1 MTRDYEKLLR
11 AKMLLVKVQTLLSET
26 SGEIISPEEKKTL
39 INSVEIQIQFLE
51 LKCDKFSESRWNYI
65 WKFISCDMS

>member
-26 SGEIISPEEKKTL
+26 CGEIISPEEKKTL
-39 INSVEIQIQFLE
+39 IKNVENSIQFLE
-51 LKCDKFSESRWNYI
+51 LKCDKFNESR
-65 WKFISCDMS
+65 

>member
-26 SGEIISPEEKKTL
+26 SGEIISPEEKKAL
-39 INSVEIQIQFLE
+39 IKNIENSIQFLE
-51 LKCDKFSESRWNYI
+51 QKCDKFGESR
-65 WKFISCDMS
+65 

>member
-39 INSVEIQIQFLE
+39 IKNIENSIQFLE
-51 LKCDKFSESRWNYI
+51 LKCESFDKGR
-65 WKFISCDMS
+65 

>member
-26 SGEIISPEEKKTL
+26 SGEIISPEEKKAL
-39 INSVEIQIQFLE
+39 IENTENSIKFLE
-51 LKCDKFSESRWNYI
+51 LKCDKFNESR
-65 WKFISCDMS
+65 

>member
-26 SGEIISPEEKKTL
+26 FGEVISPEEKKAL
-39 INSVEIQIQFLE
+39 IDSVEIQTKFLE
-51 LKCDKFSESRWNYI
+51 LKCDKFSESR
-65 WKFISCDMS
+65 

>member
-11 AKMLLVKVQTLLSET
+11 AKILLVKVQTLLSET

-39 INSVEIQIQFLE
+39 IKNIENSIQFLE
-51 LKCDKFSESRWNYI
+51 LKCDKFGESR
-65 WKFISCDMS
+65 

>member
-26 SGEIISPEEKKTL
+26 SGEIISPEEKKAL
-39 INSVEIQIQFLE
+39 INSVEIQI
-51 LKCDKFSESRWNYI
+51 
-65 WKFISCDMS
+65 

>member
-11 AKMLLVKVQTLLSET
+11 VKMLLVKVQTLLSET
-26 SGEIISPEEKKTL
+26 SGEIISLEEKKAL

-51 LKCDKFSESRWNYI
+51 LKCDKFSESR
-65 WKFISCDMS
+65 

>member
-51 LKCDKFSESRWNYI
+51 LKCDKFSESR
-65 WKFISCDMS
+65 

>member
-26 SGEIISPEEKKTL
+26 SGEVISPEEKKAL
-39 INSVEIQIQFLE
+39 IDSVEIQTKFLE
-51 LKCDKFSESRWNYI
+51 LKCDKFNESR
-65 WKFISCDMS
+65 